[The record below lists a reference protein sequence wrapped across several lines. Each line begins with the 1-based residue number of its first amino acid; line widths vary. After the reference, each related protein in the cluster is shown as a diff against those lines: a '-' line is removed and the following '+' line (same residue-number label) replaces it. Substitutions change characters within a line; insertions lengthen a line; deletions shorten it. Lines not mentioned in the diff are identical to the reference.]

1 MPTAIDTNVL
11 VEILGAG
18 PQSSAAIAALAEC
31 GQQNRLVVSAVVY
44 SELLVGAPDLTGLD
58 QVLGGMGI
66 DVDWQVGQAV
76 WAEAARAWREHLH
89 RRKRQ
94 GPYPCPGCGHNN
106 DLRCAGCG
114 KPLVGPRRMLN
125 DFLIGAHAVVAANGL
140 ITWDRGIYG
149 TYFPALRIYSPKDAL
164 PGPTRPMYGS

>member
-76 WAEAARAWREHLH
+76 WAEAARGWREHLH

-94 GPYPCPGCGHNN
+94 GF
-106 DLRCAGCG
+106 
-114 KPLVGPRRMLN
+114 VGPRRMLN

-164 PGPTRPMYGS
+164 SGPTRR